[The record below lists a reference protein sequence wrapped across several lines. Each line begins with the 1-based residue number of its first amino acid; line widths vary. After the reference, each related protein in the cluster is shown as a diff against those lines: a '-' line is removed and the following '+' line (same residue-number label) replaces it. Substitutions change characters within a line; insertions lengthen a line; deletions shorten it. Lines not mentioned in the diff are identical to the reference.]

1 MELSYRDK
9 LMSKLGDPETFS
21 QMLKKY
27 NAITDKTLKAKTF
40 IWMALFVLTWSDKN
54 VVKWSDVKIQV
65 WDYPWF
71 KRKKSWWWMRDERF
85 GIITEDL
92 VDEIYGYVTPTTYK
106 EDSIAREWTGDKTL
120 DYDFA
125 VTLNVNMK
133 FISTEPKSQLFL
145 VNDKFDIQTSIARFR
160 VNLFWTAWTRAF
172 ILRIIDSEIPNFDDL
187 WLPVTIKQFTQLWK
201 WLVLV
206 TWPTWSGKSTTLAS
220 LLQLINLSQN
230 KNIVTLEDP
239 VEFVYKNEKSTFSQR
254 EVHKDTKS
262 FSSALRAALREAPDI
277 ILIWEMRDKETI
289 SMAIEAAETW
299 HLVFW
304 TLHTFNAAKT
314 VDRIIQQYPE
324 NEQNQVAQQL
334 WTALVWVVSQSLIP
348 TRPDASGKA
357 WVCALNEV
365 VRFNNPAKQNV
376 KEKKSD
382 SIIQSVSW
390 DPRSLT
396 MVDHAKQ
403 LSITTDK
410 VEPKVLLERF
420 YQEDI
425 NIYQL
430 YKSLLQKAGKYN
442 EDEDPKVIEE
452 RMKSSAMAK
461 LTKWWQSNPA
471 DNEVNVEEVK
481 IEPKVPSTVIIS

>member
-1 MELSYRDK
+1 MELSYREK
-9 LMSKLGDPETFS
+9 LMGKLWTPETFD
-21 QMLKKY
+21 QMLTKY
-27 NAITDKTLKAKTF
+27 ESITDKSLKAKTF
-40 IWMALFVLTWSDKN
+40 IWMALFVLTGSDKN

-65 WDYPWF
+65 GDYPWF
-71 KRKKSWWWMRDERF
+71 KRKKAWGWMRDERF
-85 GIITEDL
+85 WIVTEDL
-92 VDEIYGYVTPTTYK
+92 VDEVYSYITPDTYK
-106 EDSIAREWTGDKTL
+106 EDAISRWGNGWDKTL

-125 VTLNVNMK
+125 VTLNINMK

-160 VNLFWTAWTRAF
+160 VNLFGTAWTKAF
-172 ILRIIDSEIPNFDDL
+172 IMRIIDSEIPNFDDL
-187 WLPVTIKQFTQLWK
+187 WLPETIRQFTQLWK
-201 WLVLV
+201 GLVLV

-262 FSSALRAALREAPDI
+262 FASALRAALREAPDI

-348 TRPDASGKA
+348 TRADASGKA

-382 SIIQSVSW
+382 SIIQSVSG

-396 MVDHAKQ
+396 MVDHAKL
-403 LSITTDK
+403 LSITTNK
-410 VEPKVLLERF
+410 VDPKVLLERF

-430 YKSLLQKAGKYN
+430 YKSLLQKAWKYN
-442 EDEDPKVIEE
+442 EDEDPKIVEE

-461 LTKWWQSNPA
+461 LTKGQNGSEQE
-471 DNEVNVEEVK
+471 DIKVEEKKEEVK
-481 IEPKVPSTVIIS
+481 APSTVIIS